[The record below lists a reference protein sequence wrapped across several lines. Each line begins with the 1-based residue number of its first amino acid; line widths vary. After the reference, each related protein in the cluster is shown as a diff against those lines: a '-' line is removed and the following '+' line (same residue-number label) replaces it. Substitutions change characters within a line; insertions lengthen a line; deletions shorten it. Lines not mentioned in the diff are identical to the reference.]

1 MNRRAYYR
9 NMQALALEVRK
20 RNGLTRADISIK
32 QMWKVYRA
40 EGIERIDFWPNLRQI
55 RAAYFNDE
63 CGVSVM
69 LARGLPD
76 EPTIFSMAHE
86 LKHHLVD
93 KNLMVTLCG
102 PTDNPRIA
110 DDRNV
115 IEIGAEVFA
124 AEFIYPEADFVRD
137 FEKIGGPC
145 NPKALVKLK
154 EATSTSLSY
163 QAMVKRSLR
172 LGLLHYTDEL
182 RFEGV
187 HWGLLEKMVFGRRLS
202 DARRQ
207 QLLGKQKQA

>member
-1 MNRRAYYR
+1 MNRKAYYR

-20 RNGLTRADISIK
+20 RHGLRRADISIK
-32 QMWKVYRA
+32 QMWRVYRA
-40 EGIERIDFWPNLRQI
+40 EGIERIDFWPNLRHI

-69 LARGLPD
+69 LAKGLPD

-86 LKHHLVD
+86 LKDHLVD
-93 KNLMVTLCG
+93 RDLMVTLCE
-102 PTDNPRIA
+102 PTDKAVIA
-110 DDRNV
+110 DDRNA

-124 AEFIYPEADFVRD
+124 AEFIHPEADFVRD
-137 FEKIGGPC
+137 LEKIGSPSD
-145 NPKALVKLK
+145 PKALVRLK

-172 LGLLHYTDEL
+172 LGLLHSTDEL
-182 RFEGV
+182 RFAGV
-187 HWGLLEKMVFGRRLS
+187 RWGLLEKRLFGRRLS

-207 QLLGKQKQA
+207 QRLGRHQQA

>member
-1 MNRRAYYR
+1 MNRKAYYR
-9 NMQALALEVRK
+9 DMQTLALEMRK
-20 RNGLTRADISIK
+20 RHGLTCADISIK

-40 EGIERIDFWPNLRQI
+40 EGIEHIDFWPNLKHI

-93 KNLMVTLCG
+93 KDQMVTLCA
-102 PTDNPRIA
+102 PADNPPIT
-110 DDRNV
+110 DDRRAV
-115 IEIGAEVFA
+115 EIGAEVFA

-145 NPKALVKLK
+145 NPSALVRLK
-154 EATSTSLSY
+154 EATSTTLSY
-163 QAMVKRSLR
+163 QASSASKSCIGDCSKKGCSVA
-172 LGLLHYTDEL
+172 D
-182 RFEGV
+182 
-187 HWGLLEKMVFGRRLS
+187 
-202 DARRQ
+202 
-207 QLLGKQKQA
+207 

>member
-1 MNRRAYYR
+1 MNRKAYYR
-9 NMQALALEVRK
+9 DMQTLALEMRK
-20 RNGLTRADISIK
+20 RHGLTCADISIK

-40 EGIERIDFWPNLRQI
+40 EGIEHIDFWPNLKHI

-93 KNLMVTLCG
+93 KDHMVTLCG
-102 PTDNPRIA
+102 QDTPPST
-110 DDRNV
+110 DDRSA

-137 FEKIGGPC
+137 FEKIGGAC
-145 NPKALVKLK
+145 NPRALVRLK
-154 EATSTSLSY
+154 EATSTTLSY

-172 LGLLHYTDEL
+172 LGLLHYTDEF
-182 RFEGV
+182 RFEVV
-187 HWGLLEKMVFGRRLS
+187 HWGLLEKRLFGRRLS

-207 QLLGKQKQA
+207 QRLAK

>member
-1 MNRRAYYR
+1 MNRKAYYR
-9 NMQALALEVRK
+9 KMQALALEVRK
-20 RNGLTRADISIK
+20 RHGLRRADISIK
-32 QMWKVYRA
+32 QMWRVYRA
-40 EGIERIDFWPNLRQI
+40 EGIERIDFWPNLRHI

-69 LARGLPD
+69 LAKGLPD

-93 KNLMVTLCG
+93 RDLMVTLCE
-102 PTDNPRIA
+102 PADNAIIA
-110 DDRNV
+110 DDRNA

-124 AEFIYPEADFVRD
+124 AEFIHPEADFVRD
-137 FEKIGGPC
+137 LEKIGSPSD
-145 NPKALVKLK
+145 PKALVRLK

-172 LGLLHYTDEL
+172 LGLLHSTDEV

-187 HWGLLEKMVFGRRLS
+187 RWGLLEKRLFGRRLS

-207 QLLGKQKQA
+207 QRLGRQQQA

>member
-1 MNRRAYYR
+1 MNRKAYYR
-9 NMQALALEVRK
+9 DMQALALEVRK
-20 RNGLTRADISIK
+20 RHGLTRADISIK
-32 QMWKVYRA
+32 QMWKVYRV

-69 LARGLPD
+69 LAKGLPD

-93 KNLMVTLCG
+93 RDLMVTLCE
-102 PTDNPRIA
+102 PADNAIIA
-110 DDRNV
+110 DDRNA

-124 AEFIYPEADFVRD
+124 AEFIHPEADFVRD
-137 FEKIGGPC
+137 LEKIDSPSD
-145 NPKALVKLK
+145 PKALVRLK

-172 LGLLHYTDEL
+172 LGLLHSTDEV

-187 HWGLLEKMVFGRRLS
+187 RWGLLEKRLFGRRLS

-207 QLLGKQKQA
+207 QRLGR

>member
-1 MNRRAYYR
+1 MNRKAYYR
-9 NMQALALEVRK
+9 NMQVLALEVRK
-20 RNGLTRADISIK
+20 RHGFTRADISIK
-32 QMWKVYRA
+32 QMWRVYRA
-40 EGIERIDFWPNLRQI
+40 EGIERIDFWPNLKQI

-93 KNLMVTLCG
+93 KDLMVTLCESS
-102 PTDNPRIA
+102 DNARVA
-110 DDRNV
+110 DDRSA

-145 NPKALVKLK
+145 NPKPLVKLK
-154 EATSTSLSY
+154 EATSTTLSY

-172 LGLLHYTDEL
+172 LGLLHYTDEF
-182 RFEGV
+182 RVE
-187 HWGLLEKMVFGRRLS
+187 EIGR
-202 DARRQ
+202 AHV
-207 QLLGKQKQA
+207 

>member
-1 MNRRAYYR
+1 MNRKAYYR

-20 RNGLTRADISIK
+20 RHGLRRADISIK
-32 QMWKVYRA
+32 QMWRVYRA
-40 EGIERIDFWPNLRQI
+40 EGIERIDFWPNLRHI

-69 LARGLPD
+69 LAKGLPD

-93 KNLMVTLCG
+93 RDLMVTLCE
-102 PTDNPRIA
+102 PTDDAVIA
-110 DDRNV
+110 DDRNA
-115 IEIGAEVFA
+115 IEIGADVFA
-124 AEFIYPEADFVRD
+124 AEFIHPEADFVRD
-137 FEKIGGPC
+137 LEKIGSPSD
-145 NPKALVKLK
+145 PKALVRLK

-187 HWGLLEKMVFGRRLS
+187 RWGLLEKRLFGRRLS

-207 QLLGKQKQA
+207 QRLGRHQQA

>member
-1 MNRRAYYR
+1 
-9 NMQALALEVRK
+9 
-20 RNGLTRADISIK
+20 
-32 QMWKVYRA
+32 MWKVYRA

-93 KNLMVTLCG
+93 KDLMISLCA
-102 PTDNPRIA
+102 PVDNARIA
-110 DDRNV
+110 DDRNA

-145 NPKALVKLK
+145 NPKALVRLK

-172 LGLLHYTDEL
+172 LGLLHYTDEF
-182 RFEGV
+182 RFEVV
-187 HWGLLEKMVFGRRLS
+187 HWGLLESKLFGRRLS

-207 QLLGKQKQA
+207 QRLAK

>member
-1 MNRRAYYR
+1 MNRKAYYR
-9 NMQALALEVRK
+9 DMQALALEMRK
-20 RNGLTRADISIK
+20 RHGLTRADISIK

-40 EGIERIDFWPNLRQI
+40 EGIERIDFWPNLKHI

-93 KNLMVTLCG
+93 KDLMVALCG
-102 PTDNPRIA
+102 DDSAPVT
-110 DDRNV
+110 DDRSA

-145 NPKALVKLK
+145 NPGALVRLK
-154 EATSTSLSY
+154 EATSTTLSY
-163 QAMVKRSLR
+163 QAMVKRLLR
-172 LGLLHYTDEL
+172 LGLLHYTDAF

-187 HWGLLEKMVFGRRLS
+187 HWGLLEKRLFGRRLS

-207 QLLGKQKQA
+207 QRLAK